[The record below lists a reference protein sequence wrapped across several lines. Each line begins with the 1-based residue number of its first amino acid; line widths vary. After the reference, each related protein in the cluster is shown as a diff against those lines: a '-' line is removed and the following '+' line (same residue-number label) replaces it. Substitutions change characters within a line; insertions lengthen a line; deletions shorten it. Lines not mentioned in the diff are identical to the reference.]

1 MDSRD
6 IQTSIKKFT
15 LCETSFAQGSV
26 SSDLYR
32 RGDYTSAVGIG
43 WTVTTHD
50 SVEISIGMAVP
61 TTGDESTLL

>member
-1 MDSRD
+1 M
-6 IQTSIKKFT
+6 KK
-15 LCETSFAQGSV
+15 SFAQVSA